1 MDQPELSSF
10 KWVPI
15 VHLLHLIPSYLP
27 AVRYGGPVRAVHGLA
42 RELVRL
48 GHRVRVVTTDIDGP
62 GRLDVPTDRWVERDG
77 VEVRYCPVG
86 RPRRITR
93 APTMRAEL
101 ARLLPEVDLVH
112 LHAVWQW
119 PTWLGARAAH
129 RAGVP
134 YILSP
139 CGMLVQELIA
149 TKSPLAKKAWLA
161 LVERRT
167 LARAAAIHVTSARE
181 AEAIRALGLALA
193 PLVEVP
199 NGVDLPDPLPSEDE
213 AERAWA
219 PFPRGRR
226 LLFLGRISW
235 EKGIDRVI
243 RALTDVPDAVLRI
256 VGNDERG
263 TTSGLVALA
272 REIGVGDRVDFA
284 GPAHGSGK
292 WALLAGADLLV
303 LPSPSENWG
312 IVVSEALGV
321 GTPVVAS
328 AGVGAAELVR
338 RNELGAVVDGSP
350 ASLAAAIRELLAAP
364 ERRRE
369 MGERARRVIQASFTW
384 SAVAPRMAEVYRAL
398 IRRTGA
404 APVSEAL
411 LAPSDRSP

>member
-1 MDQPELSSF
+1 MNL
-10 KWVPI
+10 V
-15 VHLLHLIPSYLP
+15 HLIPSYLP
-27 AVRYGGPVRAVHGLA
+27 AVRYGGPIRSVHGLA

-48 GHRVRVVTTDIDGP
+48 GHRVHVLTTDIDGP
-62 GRLDVPTDRWVERDG
+62 GRLNVPTDRWVELDG

-93 APTMRAEL
+93 APAMRGEL

-134 YILSP
+134 YLLSP
-139 CGMLVQELIA
+139 HGMLVEELIA
-149 TKSPLAKKAWLA
+149 RKSPLAKKAWLA
-161 LVERRT
+161 LIERRT
-167 LARAAAIHVTSARE
+167 LARAAAIHVTSALE
-181 AEAIRALGLALA
+181 AEAIRALGLDLS

-199 NGVDLPDPLPSEDE
+199 NGVDLPDPLPSERE
-213 AERAWA
+213 AEDAWE
-219 PFPRGRR
+219 PYPRGRR

-235 EKGIDRVI
+235 KKGIDRVI
-243 RALTDVPDAVLRI
+243 RALVDVPDAVLRI
-256 VGNDERG
+256 VGNDECG
-263 TTSGLVALA
+263 TTSELEALA

-284 GPAHGSGK
+284 GPEHGSGK

-303 LPSPSENWG
+303 LPSLNENWG

-338 RNELGAVVDGSP
+338 RHELGAVVDGSA
-350 ASLAAAIRELLAAP
+350 ASLAVAIRELLAAP
-364 ERRRE
+364 ERRRD
-369 MGERARRVIQASFTW
+369 MGERAKRVIGHNFTHA
-384 SAVAPRMAEVYRAL
+384 AVARAMVDVYAQL
-398 IRRTGA
+398 LVERRRGGSV
-404 APVSEAL
+404 PVSTA
-411 LAPSDRSP
+411 AAID

>member
-1 MDQPELSSF
+1 MLN
-10 KWVPI
+10 
-15 VHLLHLIPSYLP
+15 LLHLIPSYLP
-27 AVRYGGPVRAVHGLA
+27 AVRYGGPMWSVHGLA

-48 GHRVRVVTTDIDGP
+48 GHRVRVLTTDIDGP

-139 CGMLVQELIA
+139 RGMLVEELIA
-149 TKSPLAKKAWLA
+149 RKSPLAKKAWLA

-181 AEAIRALGLALA
+181 GEAIRALGLALA

-235 EKGIDRVI
+235 KKGIDRAI
-243 RALTDVPDAVLRI
+243 EALTEVPEAVLRI
-256 VGNDERG
+256 AGNDEEVLSPRLLERARSLG
-263 TTSGLVALA
+263 VAERVEFGGPVEGA
-272 REIGVGDRVDFA
+272 R
-284 GPAHGSGK
+284 K
-292 WALLAGADLLV
+292 WALLAGADLLLV
-303 LPSPSENWG
+303 PSLDENWG

-338 RNELGAVVDGSP
+338 RHELGVVVDGSP
-350 ASLAAAIRELLAAP
+350 ASLAAAIRELLAVP
-364 ERRRE
+364 ERRHE
-369 MGERARRVIQASFTW
+369 MGERAKRVIGLNFTHA
-384 SAVAPRMAEVYRAL
+384 AVARAMVDVYAQLLAEKRRGAAAL
-398 IRRTGA
+398 VPTTGA
-404 APVSEAL
+404 VG
-411 LAPSDRSP
+411 

>member
-1 MDQPELSSF
+1 ME
-10 KWVPI
+10 
-15 VHLLHLIPSYLP
+15 LLHLIPSYLP
-27 AVRYGGPVRAVHGLA
+27 AVRYGGPVRSVHGLA

-48 GHRVRVVTTDIDGP
+48 GHRVRVLTTDIDGP
-62 GRLDVPTDRWVERDG
+62 GRLEVPTDRWVELDG

-93 APTMRAEL
+93 APAMRAEL
-101 ARLLPEVDLVH
+101 ERLLPEVDLVH

-119 PTWLGARAAH
+119 PTWFGARAAF
-129 RAGVP
+129 RANVP

-139 CGMLVQELIA
+139 RGMLVEELIA
-149 TKSPLAKKAWLA
+149 RKSPLAKKVWLA
-161 LVERRT
+161 LIERRT
-167 LARAAAIHVTSARE
+167 LARATAIHVTSARE
-181 AEAIRALGLALA
+181 GEAIRALGLDLA

-199 NGVDLPDPLPSEDE
+199 NGVDLPDPLPSEQE

-219 PFPRGRR
+219 PHPRGRR

-243 RALTDVPDAVLRI
+243 RALVDVPYALLRN
-256 VGNDERG
+256 VGNDERD
-263 TTSGLVALA
+263 TTSGLEALA
-272 REIGVGDRVDFA
+272 REVGVADRVEFV
-284 GPAHGSGK
+284 GPAHGAEK

-321 GTPVVAS
+321 GTPVVAG

-338 RNELGAVVDGSP
+338 RHELGAVVEGSP

-364 ERRRE
+364 ERRRA
-369 MGERARRVIQASFTW
+369 MGERAKGVIGQNFSHA
-384 SAVAPRMAEVYRAL
+384 AVARAMVDVYAQLLAEK
-398 IRRTGA
+398 RRHA
-404 APVSEAL
+404 SVPVSAAAAL
-411 LAPSDRSP
+411 D